1 MAQQAGVPDSGS
13 FLSTAIFS
21 AQLSEGLL
29 VAMETGRRSCSRSQ
43 ISAPVMEGL
52 EHRAEGGSEGRHWA
66 GKGGVGSTRLGRRV
80 WGSIWILG
88 VLEAQ
93 GLEGECGEH
102 LATGGAGS
110 MGLGRGSTRS
120 TQLLELGRGARGA
133 SGYWVRGLSHC
144 QQATG
149 KQQRHRE
156 VGGLVEKGAEKG
168 RREGTSEESGTG
180 FRPGEEAKCSAVRTR
195 EGGSQTSK
203 WWFGGN
209 TVVIRGQPATPSPV
223 YCR

>member
-1 MAQQAGVPDSGS
+1 
-13 FLSTAIFS
+13 
-21 AQLSEGLL
+21 
-29 VAMETGRRSCSRSQ
+29 
-43 ISAPVMEGL
+43 MEGP

-66 GKGGVGSTRLGRRV
+66 GKGGMGSTRLGRRV

-102 LATGGAGS
+102 PATGGAGS
-110 MGLGRGSTRS
+110 MGLGRGSTRSTQLLGCWEHGGGKGSTRS

-180 FRPGEEAKCSAVRTR
+180 FRPGEEAECSTVRTR

-203 WWFGGN
+203 CWFGGN
-209 TVVIRGQPATPSPV
+209 TVVIRGQPATPSLV

>member
-43 ISAPVMEGL
+43 ISAPVMEGP

-102 LATGGAGS
+102 PATGGAGS
-110 MGLGRGSTRS
+110 MGLGRG
-120 TQLLELGRGARGA
+120 ARGA
-133 SGYWVRGLSHC
+133 PNYWSWEGEHEEHP
-144 QQATG
+144 ATG
-149 KQQRHRE
+149 C
-156 VGGLVEKGAEKG
+156 VGSLTANRPRGSSRGTERWVAWWRKGL
-168 RREGTSEESGTG
+168 RREEGRAQVRSQAQGLGRER
-180 FRPGEEAKCSAVRTR
+180 RPSA
-195 EGGSQTSK
+195 
-203 WWFGGN
+203 
-209 TVVIRGQPATPSPV
+209 PL
-223 YCR
+223 